1 MGVWWAD
8 EPGGGGPLP
17 SFNLRARVTG
27 FVTTEDGEPVA
38 PVTMRIMTFRKNGV
52 CGTEPVGQVVETVNE
67 ENGFY
72 VATLTF
78 TESER
83 FLACLTIM
91 AIPLDG
97 LGLQTSTKTN
107 REVEVRPLDQ
117 SILTLQ
123 EDFVL
128 VPRRLLKKY
137 SGSRAGVL
145 RGSDKEG

>member
-1 MGVWWAD
+1 MGRRTRRG
-8 EPGGGGPLP
+8 GGGGPLP

-38 PVTMRIMTFRKNGV
+38 PVTMRITTFRKNGV